1 MLPDFNQ
8 HGLLPPGIHWTDWD
22 ELQSRY
28 GTTPWRGLLL
38 SGLRAA
44 LENLKDAGC
53 AVAYIDG
60 SFVTDKEVPKD
71 FDACWAEHGVDLS
84 MLDPVLQRFER
95 RRAAQKRVF
104 FGELMPAGAIAD
116 AEGRTF
122 LEFFQLDR
130 DSGRPKGIVAID
142 LRGLT

>member
-1 MLPDFNQ
+1 MVPEFDQN
-8 HGLLPPGIHWTDWD
+8 GLLPLGIHWTDWD
-22 ELQSRY
+22 ELCGRY
-28 GTTPWRGLLL
+28 ATTPWRRLLL

-44 LENLKDAGC
+44 LENLKVAGC
-53 AVAYIDG
+53 TVAYIDG

-71 FDACWAEHGVDLS
+71 FDACWEEDGVNLS
-84 MLDPVLQRFER
+84 ILNPVLQRFEC

-104 FGELMPAGAIAD
+104 FGELLPAGAIAD
-116 AEGRTF
+116 AQGRTY

-130 DSGRPKGIVAID
+130 DSGEPKGIVAID